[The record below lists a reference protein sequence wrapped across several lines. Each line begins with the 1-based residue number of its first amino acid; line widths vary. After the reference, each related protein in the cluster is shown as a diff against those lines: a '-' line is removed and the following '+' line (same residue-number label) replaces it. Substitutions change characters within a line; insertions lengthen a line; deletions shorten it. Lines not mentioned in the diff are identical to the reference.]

1 MRQTRSSARLAKAA
15 KLELDEDV
23 ASTSAATSRNI
34 RSGVKEEVGNN
45 DSDFEDTKEEDE
57 EFEEKE
63 TVALKRKRA
72 RTARVTKSA
81 PRKRQVRGRQGRL
94 EGLMKMP
101 IDIFT
106 EIALH
111 LMPKDIIMLSR
122 SNKFFRKLLMS
133 RSAIHL
139 WHGTMRNVPGLPP
152 CPPDL
157 SEPHYLALIYA
168 RNCSTCG
175 TTVSRRMDEI
185 LRVRLCPSC
194 RNDSLINISNIPYD
208 VQSLVLS
215 SRKIMPNKRRWGWDI
230 HAFQKDVDE
239 VQARLDEFDKSD
251 DQVAL
256 AKWKETRRQ
265 ELDVRRSQASEL
277 TQFLD
282 TIDENREA
290 ELSGLK
296 RQRTAEVQRRLL
308 ELGWEKE
315 DLTFPYYRR
324 RDWEMLVDQPKPLTD
339 RTWDNLR
346 PKLIPLLEANRED
359 RLKQEKA
366 ARR

>member
-15 KLELDEDV
+15 KSQLDEGV
-23 ASTSAATSRNI
+23 ASTSAATSKKI
-34 RSGVKEEVGNN
+34 LPGVKEEAGNN
-45 DSDFEDTKEEDE
+45 DSDFGEITDKPEDTKEEDE

-63 TVALKRKRA
+63 TVAPKRKRA

-168 RNCSTCG
+168 RNCS
-175 TTVSRRMDEI
+175 
-185 LRVRLCPSC
+185 
-194 RNDSLINISNIPYD
+194 
-208 VQSLVLS
+208 
-215 SRKIMPNKRRWGWDI
+215 
-230 HAFQKDVDE
+230 KDVDE

-265 ELDVRRSQASEL
+265 ELDVRRKQASEL

-282 TIDENREA
+282 TIDESREA

-339 RTWDNLR
+339 RTWENLR
-346 PKLIPLLEANRED
+346 PKLVPLLEANRED